1 MIQRTALQHE
11 RQNVDLKQL
20 TGAGAGIN
28 TRHSGQGE
36 AEYRDSAGMDAGLS
50 VQAVSRFA
58 RVLLRE
64 RQQGRHTAGAAVTP
78 QEQPLHRRS
87 GRYTAGAAVTPLE
100 RCNERGV
107 LSSDIGSS
115 GLFNATQET
124 ACN

>member
-1 MIQRTALQHE
+1 MIHRTALQHE

-50 VQAVSRFA
+50 VQAVS
-58 RVLLRE
+58 VLLRE

-78 QEQPLHRRS
+78 QERPLHRRS
-87 GRYTAGAAVTPLE
+87 GRYTAGAV
-100 RCNERGV
+100 
-107 LSSDIGSS
+107 
-115 GLFNATQET
+115 
-124 ACN
+124 